1 MRIFANA
8 DFPFLD
14 WRRRAYIVSAAL
26 LILGIGAMVTNH
38 FTTRSGAWLNYGID
52 FTGGTIVQVDFN
64 QPTTVD
70 EIRSAAGAAGA
81 GSWEITRFGAED
93 EFIVRMPSFEG
104 DVGWD
109 PAQRVEEVLATRYDE
124 GAFNLV
130 RTEAVGPKI
139 GGELQQR
146 ALIAILVSFLATL
159 IYIAFRF
166 EWRFGVAAIIATAHD
181 ILVTLGFLALF
192 RTEIS
197 VGTIAAFL
205 TIVGYSLNDTIVV
218 FDRIRENLN
227 KPRRGIS
234 LKETLTR
241 SVNETLPR
249 TVLTSGTTLVTLFA
263 LYLFGGAVI
272 RDFALV
278 LILGIA
284 IGTFSSIFV
293 ATPALYA
300 IQQRWPR
307 EEKKGAARGTA
318 ATRDRVRTAV

>member
-1 MRIFANA
+1 
-8 DFPFLD
+8 
-14 WRRRAYIVSAAL
+14 AYIISAAL
-26 LILGIGAMVTNH
+26 LVFGIGAMFVNH

-64 QPTTVD
+64 QPTTVE
-70 EIRSAAGAAGA
+70 EIRSAVAAAG
-81 GSWEITRFGAED
+81 GTGWEITRFGAED
-93 EFIVRMPSFEG
+93 EFIVRMPGFEG
-104 DVGWD
+104 EVGWD
-109 PAQRVEEVLATRYDE
+109 PSQRVEEILSPRYGE

-139 GGELQQR
+139 GGELQER

-159 IYIAFRF
+159 IYLAFRF
-166 EWRFGVAAIIATAHD
+166 EWRFGVAAVIATAHD

-218 FDRIRENLN
+218 FDRVRENLAN
-227 KPRRGIS
+227 PRRGIS
-234 LKETLTR
+234 LKETLNR
-241 SVNETLPR
+241 SINETLPR

-263 LYLFGGAVI
+263 LYLFGGTVI

-307 EEKKGAARGTA
+307 AEKKGAARGA
-318 ATRDRVRTAV
+318 PATRDRVRTAV